1 LQVGAAVEEID
12 ILDLKGRMAQTDRQD
27 ILMVYANLKTGSENH
42 LQAFVNNLQRQRFEY
57 RPEYLSL
64 KEYDGIIHG

>member
-1 LQVGAAVEEID
+1 VGAAVEEID
-12 ILDLKGRMAQTDRQD
+12 ILDLKERMAQTDRQD
-27 ILMVYANLKTGSENH
+27 ILMVYANLKKGSENH
-42 LQAFVNNLQRQRFEY
+42 LQAFVNNLQRQGFEY